1 MWIQQTEM
9 KNYQAKYDNF
19 HFMHTLADFN
29 EINA

>member
-1 MWIQQTEM
+1 M